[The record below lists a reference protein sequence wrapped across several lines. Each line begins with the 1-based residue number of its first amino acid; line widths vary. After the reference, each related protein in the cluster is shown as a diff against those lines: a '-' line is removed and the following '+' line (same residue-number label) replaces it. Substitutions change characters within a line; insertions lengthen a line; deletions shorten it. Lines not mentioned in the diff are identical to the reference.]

1 MTSRHIVI
9 ASALAAWL
17 VAALH
22 VGPPFA
28 FVIVGWFMLTC
39 PGAPFVRLLDVRD
52 PLPLIV
58 FTVGA
63 SIAVDALVSEALF
76 YAHIYTSARAVG
88 VLAVFVILGSYW
100 PRRERKA
107 PPPPVLVVRP
117 ERSEAPSSVPL
128 DPELPALLI
137 RIGRYPVY
145 HGAVGAIRS
154 LGRAGVPVYAIVED
168 RLTPAA
174 SSRYLTRPVVWP
186 TTGREREDDLVEGLA
201 RIGRKLGG
209 GVLALPTDDEAAVLL
224 AEHGDVLREWF
235 VYPDI
240 EPSLPRR
247 LASKRGLF
255 QICRMNEV
263 ATPYAAFPSSR
274 KDIRTFARRAQFPIV
289 VKNVDPWLRLSRRA
303 VPGTT
308 VVQNA
313 QELLELSKHFAEPR
327 SAMFQEYVPVDE
339 AEDWIFHGYFDGTS
353 NCLAPFTG
361 LKLRSWPPRA
371 GVTTYARIVRNE
383 PLAEESIRLCQ
394 AIGYRGIV
402 DLDWRL
408 DKRDGRYKLVDFN
421 PRVGAQFRMFENDE
435 GLDVVRALHL
445 DMSGRP
451 VPEGTA
457 HFGRGIMIENL
468 DLPARIAYHGGHA
481 AAPDGAALGPSP
493 QRAWFAADD
502 LMPFALMV
510 VRFMPTVVARLA
522 TTVRQRGQRRAATA
536 AAKRGAAKSVPQ
548 TKRSKGP
555 KVPAADSPAKN
566 SPGTDDSN
574 DPASAGNP
582 EAGTRS
588 TRARKPGSRKS
599 MASTSTR

>member
-1 MTSRHIVI
+1 MTSRHVVV
-9 ASALAAWL
+9 ASSLAAWL
-17 VAALH
+17 VAAFH
-22 VGPPFA
+22 VGPPFG
-28 FVIVGWFMLTC
+28 FVIIGWFLIAC
-39 PGAPFVRLLDVRD
+39 PGAPLVRLLDDRE
-52 PLPLIV
+52 PLSRIV
-58 FTVGA
+58 FTIAA
-63 SIAVDALVSEALF
+63 SFAVDALVAEALL
-76 YAHIYTSARAVG
+76 YAHAFTGARVIG
-88 VLAVFVILGSYW
+88 VLAVFAIVGSYW
-100 PRRERKA
+100 PRRERKPA
-107 PPPPVLVVRP
+107 PPPVLVVRP
-117 ERSEAPSSVPL
+117 ERSEAPSTVAL

-186 TTGREREDDLVEGLA
+186 TTGSEREEDLVEGLA
-201 RIGRKLGG
+201 RIGQKLGG
-209 GVLALPTDDEAAVLL
+209 GVLALPTDDEGAVLL

-235 VYPDI
+235 VYPDVQ
-240 EPSLPRR
+240 PDLPRR

-255 QICRMNEV
+255 QICRANDV

-289 VKNVDPWLRLSRRA
+289 VKNVDPWLRLSHRA

-308 VVQNA
+308 VVKNA
-313 QELLELSKHFAEPR
+313 QELLELSKGFAEPR
-327 SAMFQEYVPVDE
+327 SAMFQEYLPVED
-339 AEDWIFHGYFDGTS
+339 AEDWIFHGYFDSNS

-371 GVTTYARIVRNE
+371 GVTTYARIVRNDF
-383 PLAEESIRLCQ
+383 LAEESIRLCQ

-421 PRVGAQFRMFENDE
+421 PRVGAQFRMFENDA

-445 DMSGRP
+445 DMSGRA
-451 VPEGTA
+451 VPEATPVY
-457 HFGRGIMIENL
+457 GRGIVIENL
-468 DLPARIAYHGGHA
+468 DLPARVAYRGGHA
-481 AAPDGAALGPSP
+481 AAPDGAADGPKP
-493 QRAWFAADD
+493 HRGWFAADD
-502 LMPFALMV
+502 LMPFVMMV
-510 VRFMPTVVARLA
+510 VRFTPTDVARMA
-522 TTVRQRGQRRAATA
+522 TTVRERRQRRAAA

-555 KVPAADSPAKN
+555 NVPAADNPVKN
-566 SPGTDDSN
+566 KPGTDDSN

-582 EAGTRS
+582 EPGTRS
-588 TRARKPGSRKS
+588 RRLRRAGSRKS

>member
-1 MTSRHIVI
+1 MTSRHVVV
-9 ASALAAWL
+9 ASALAAGL
-17 VAALH
+17 VAAFH
-22 VGPPFA
+22 VGPPIA
-28 FVIVGWFMLTC
+28 FVVIGWFLITA
-39 PGAPFVRLLDVRD
+39 PGAPLVRLLDERE
-52 PLPLIV
+52 PLSLIV

-63 SIAVDALVSEALF
+63 SFAVDALVAEALL
-76 YAHIYTSARAVG
+76 YAHLYTGARVVG
-88 VLAVFVILGSYW
+88 VLAVFAIVGSYW

-107 PPPPVLVVRP
+107 APPPVLVVRP
-117 ERSEAPSSVPL
+117 ERAEAPPAVAL
-128 DPELPALLI
+128 DPDLPALLI

-154 LGRAGVPVYAIVED
+154 LGRAGVPVHAIVED
-168 RLTPAA
+168 RFTPAA
-174 SSRYLTRPVVWP
+174 SSRYLTRPIVWP
-186 TTGREREDDLVEGLA
+186 TTGREREEDLVEGLA
-201 RIGRKLGG
+201 RIGEKLGG
-209 GVLALPTDDEAAVLL
+209 GVLALPTDDEGAVLL

-235 VYPDI
+235 VYPEI
-240 EPSLPRR
+240 APGLPRR

-255 QICRMNEV
+255 QICRTHEI

-289 VKNVDPWLRLSRRA
+289 VKNVDPWLRLSHRA

-308 VVQNA
+308 VVKTA
-313 QELLELSKHFAEPR
+313 QELLELSKRFAEPR
-327 SAMFQEYVPVDE
+327 SAMFQEYLPVDE
-339 AEDWIFHGYFDGTS
+339 AEDWIFHGYFDADS

-371 GVTTYARIVRNE
+371 GVTTYARIVRNDG
-383 PLAEESIRLCQ
+383 LTEESIRLCQ

-421 PRVGAQFRMFENDE
+421 PRIGAQFRMFENDA
-435 GLDVVRALHL
+435 GLDVVRAMHL
-445 DMSGRP
+445 DMSGRR
-451 VPEGTA
+451 VPEGA
-457 HFGRGIMIENL
+457 PRYGRGIVIENL

-481 AAPDGAALGPSP
+481 AAPEGAADGPRP
-493 QRAWFAADD
+493 QRGWFASDD
-502 LMPFALMV
+502 VMPFALMV

-522 TTVRQRGQRRAATA
+522 TTVRERRQRRAATA

-555 KVPAADSPAKN
+555 KVPAAGNPAKN

-582 EAGTRS
+582 EPATRLRRLR
-588 TRARKPGSRKS
+588 RAGSRKS